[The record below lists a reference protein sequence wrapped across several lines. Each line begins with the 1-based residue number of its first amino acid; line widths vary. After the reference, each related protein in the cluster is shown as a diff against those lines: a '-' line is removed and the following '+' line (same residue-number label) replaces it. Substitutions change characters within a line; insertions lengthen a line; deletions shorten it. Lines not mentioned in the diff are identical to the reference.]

1 VALLPFLRHQA
12 HRLWRLA
19 DSLTGGW
26 LSLVRGAVQEFSDDE
41 CPARAAAISY
51 YALFSL
57 FPLVV
62 LLIAIGSFLVEA
74 GEAREQVLDLLYQ
87 YFPGSG
93 DLIVRNVDEVLR
105 VRGPVG
111 LLALL
116 GLLWSSSGVFSTLD
130 DAINKAWDVDR
141 KRPFWRG
148 RLLGLSI
155 AASIGGLFLLSLT
168 ATTVFR
174 LVGGMNLTLRTQA
187 PLLPVLTSRFAAT
200 VVPLLLNF
208 VMFALLYK
216 VVPYTQVPWSAA
228 CRGAVVAAVGWEV
241 AKVAFAWYLAS
252 GLARYRIVYGS
263 LGAVVVLLLWSY
275 FSSVIVLFGAEL
287 GAEYAQQQ
295 SASRLEQGI
304 AI

>member
-1 VALLPFLRHQA
+1 M
-12 HRLWRLA
+12 
-19 DSLTGGW
+19 
-26 LSLVRGAVQEFSDDE
+26 
-41 CPARAAAISY
+41 
-51 YALFSL
+51 
-57 FPLVV
+57 
-62 LLIAIGSFLVEA
+62 
-74 GEAREQVLDLLYQ
+74 
-87 YFPGSG
+87 
-93 DLIVRNVDEVLR
+93 RNVDEVLR

-174 LVGGMNLTLRTQA
+174 LVGGMNLTLRTQV
-187 PLLPVLTSRFAAT
+187 PLLPVLTSRFVAT

-216 VVPYTQVPWSAA
+216 VVPYTQVPWAAA

-287 GAEYAQQQ
+287 GAEYAQQR
-295 SASRLEQGI
+295 SASRLGQGI
-304 AI
+304 TI